1 MAKRI
6 VTETDIYK
14 ASERGEAISAPPEKC
29 LVTPQA
35 RDRAYELGVRLVED
49 EAGTDESAGETESKA
64 PPRELSTEEE
74 KVVGEVITMM
84 QSKLPVNMDA
94 DVLESLVREVVEARH
109 GTLTP
114 DQGGSNSNEISVN
127 TEADGVHLIK
137 NQRLMSDESGFK
149 PVPGKVIMSEAITNG
164 EKKAQFN
171 LSAGFMEWEKA
182 SFSRTVECEEIC
194 IVVDGRLQLT
204 VGGKSLIAKSGDMV
218 YLPKGVNALYSAP
231 EHVKLACVNCIE

>member
-14 ASERGEAISAPPEKC
+14 ASESGEAIIAPPEKC

-49 EAGTDESAGETESKA
+49 EAETDESAGGTESKTA
-64 PPRELSTEEE
+64 SKELSTEEE
-74 KVVGEVITMM
+74 EVVGEVITMM
-84 QSKLPVNMDA
+84 QSRLPVNMDA

-109 GTLTP
+109 GTLSP
-114 DQGGSNSNEISVN
+114 DQNGADSGEISAN
-127 TEADGVHLIK
+127 TEADGVHLIN
-137 NQRLMSDESGFK
+137 NQRLMSGESGVK
-149 PVPGKVIMSEAITNG
+149 PVPGKVIMSEAIANSDKT
-164 EKKAQFN
+164 AQFN

-231 EHVKLACVNCIE
+231 ERVKLACVNCIE